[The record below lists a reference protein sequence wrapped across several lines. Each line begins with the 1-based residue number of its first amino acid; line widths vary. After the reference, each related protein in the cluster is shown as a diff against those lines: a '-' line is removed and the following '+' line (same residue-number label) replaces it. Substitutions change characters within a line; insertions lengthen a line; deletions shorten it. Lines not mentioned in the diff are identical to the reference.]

1 MQFCN
6 FMNQSTWKAA
16 ILVSFALAQQT
27 LSPARR
33 VIFQSYMLLL
43 ASVNHEYKAVIT
55 LRLRLSMAVSMAELE
70 KCLKVSKNELLGAL
84 KLCLRVPHKTSEK
97 VLRSLQSHELK
108 WLMSVFFCSLSSQEN
123 QMMILAYFR
132 VMYTIGYSL
141 SLASLSLA
149 LVILLI
155 FRWVTAFLHKDE

>member
-97 VLRSLQSHELK
+97 VL
-108 WLMSVFFCSLSSQEN
+108 
-123 QMMILAYFR
+123 
-132 VMYTIGYSL
+132 
-141 SLASLSLA
+141 
-149 LVILLI
+149 LLI
-155 FRWVTAFLHKDE
+155 AVTWIKMTHVCVLLLTVFTGESDDDLGLFQGDVHNWLLSIPGQLVFSPYYTSHIQVSDSFSS

>member
-27 LSPARR
+27 LSLS
-33 VIFQSYMLLL
+33 VIFQSYRLLL
-43 ASVNHEYKAVIT
+43 ASVNHEYKVVIT

-84 KLCLRVPHKTSEK
+84 KLCLHVPHKTSEK
-97 VLRSLQSHELK
+97 VLLSLQSHELK
-108 WLMSVFFCSLSSQEN
+108 
-123 QMMILAYFR
+123 
-132 VMYTIGYSL
+132 
-141 SLASLSLA
+141 
-149 LVILLI
+149 
-155 FRWVTAFLHKDE
+155 